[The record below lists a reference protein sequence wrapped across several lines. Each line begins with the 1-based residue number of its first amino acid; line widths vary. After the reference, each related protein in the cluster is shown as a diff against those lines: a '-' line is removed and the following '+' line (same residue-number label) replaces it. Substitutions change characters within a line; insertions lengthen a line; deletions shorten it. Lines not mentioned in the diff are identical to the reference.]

1 MPLYVAARTKLEKT
15 QVIASVVDKV
25 RRESPGGG
33 FVKRDF
39 HTGLW
44 FEIGDDKARDKV
56 CLILLYLVVSN
67 PAVLKLFESYPLTLQ
82 LPTRSVTPLGGRSK
96 KWGRRRKVPNPN
108 RP

>member
-1 MPLYVAARTKLEKT
+1 MYVNKLKGGNQRFRELIEHSAPLYIAARTKLEKT

-44 FEIGDDKARDKV
+44 FEIGDDKV
-56 CLILLYLVVSN
+56 GIGSVMSLSLL
-67 PAVLKLFESYPLTLQ
+67 
-82 LPTRSVTPLGGRSK
+82 
-96 KWGRRRKVPNPN
+96 
-108 RP
+108 